1 MGGVHPNRRDP
12 ATLPV
17 ELRRVGVTE
26 HVRAWVCH
34 ELGASVVRVRR
45 LAGASST
52 AVHALSLADGR
63 RVVLRRYVWPGFLA
77 TEPDAPQREVDS
89 LHFAAT
95 NQLPVPQVLAADL
108 NGIVVGDDVPT
119 IVMSLVPGVPVPV
132 PDPRALAEVAAS
144 IHSIDAS
151 AFPHRYF
158 RWHAD
163 VSDPPRGATKPVV
176 WERAINLWLTA
187 MPSYRRSFVHRDFHP
202 GNVLWSRGTAAVVD
216 WANACQGPWGCDVAH
231 CRYVLMRLDG
241 EEAADRFLSA
251 YESVTGETFDPFW
264 EIASTLEHSPS
275 SWTPDRIAR
284 SESRLAAAIAALG

>member
-1 MGGVHPNRRDP
+1 MVGVHPNQRDP
-12 ATLPV
+12 AMLPV
-17 ELRRVGVTE
+17 ELRRVPVTE

-45 LAGASST
+45 LAGASTT

-77 TEPDAPQREVDS
+77 TEPDAPQREVDG
-89 LHFAAT
+89 LRFAAA
-95 NQLPVPQVLAADL
+95 NHLPVPEVLAADL
-108 NGIVVGDDVPT
+108 DGVVVGDAVPT
-119 IVMSLVPGVPVPV
+119 MIMSMVPGTPVAV
-132 PDPRALAEVAAS
+132 PDAHDLAEVAAW

-163 VSDPPRGATKPVV
+163 VTEPPLCATDPVL
-176 WERAINLWLTA
+176 WERAINHWLTA
-187 MPSYRRSFVHRDFHP
+187 MPAHRPSFVHRDFHP
-202 GNVLWSRGTAAVVD
+202 GNVLWSRGAASVVD

-275 SWTPDRIAR
+275 SWTPFRIAR